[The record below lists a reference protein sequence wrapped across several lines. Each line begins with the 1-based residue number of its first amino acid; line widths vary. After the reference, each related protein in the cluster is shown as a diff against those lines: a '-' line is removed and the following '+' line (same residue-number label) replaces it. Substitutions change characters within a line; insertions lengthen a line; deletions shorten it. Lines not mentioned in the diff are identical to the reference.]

1 MDTLGVFATLDRSP
15 SAVTWFGVINHLLHL
30 IPRSFHAQYQ
40 TNRDRYSGLYAQYA
54 LNNMYQW
61 RLELRQAARTPSRA
75 DVTCNR
81 DANEKPDSFAN
92 DHQRVPT
99 MENQDHYSM
108 RGNVAPDVHSGHEQ
122 TPRERWETVC
132 YRNQLVRQAYM
143 QSSTTVTM
151 LATPQLSNHEI
162 DNVYLTV
169 LQDFQP
175 HSGVRIFCGDRVPG
189 PAYNAD
195 YSTAALCI
203 RGLLPLARQ
212 SGRTF
217 DLALCS
223 VLTLY
228 LGRLRSDAR
237 LIQVAKLSYADAL
250 GLFHVALGTACIDE
264 VEARSAPNRVKILA
278 CVSIALQLYE
288 LIDQVDISSVAFEA
302 HIEGAI
308 ELIQECGPSA
318 FTSSAFQN
326 IFSSFRN
333 ILAGYSI
340 PRRRPSFLHQPD
352 WLLMPFIGRRK
363 SVRDRL
369 ADIAV
374 LIPERLGETD
384 VLVHGSGPREQSFR
398 IEVGQQLQDIDEL
411 LRQLKSWFAHASL
424 EYGGIAVHYDGTGS
438 STMQSTLSNT
448 PSSVGSREVT
458 SMRLLSSKAAAQE
471 AALLALEASTWP
483 SSTLEGIVALQFPLK
498 TLERYFSE
506 QEVSM

>member
-1 MDTLGVFATLDRSP
+1 
-15 SAVTWFGVINHLLHL
+15 
-30 IPRSFHAQYQ
+30 
-40 TNRDRYSGLYAQYA
+40 
-54 LNNMYQW
+54 
-61 RLELRQAARTPSRA
+61 
-75 DVTCNR
+75 
-81 DANEKPDSFAN
+81 
-92 DHQRVPT
+92 
-99 MENQDHYSM
+99 METQVHISM
-108 RGNVAPDVHSGHEQ
+108 SGNVVPDVHSNQEQ
-122 TPRERWETVC
+122 TPRERYETVC

-143 QSSTTVTM
+143 QSSTTATM
-151 LATPQLSNHEI
+151 LAAPQLSNLEI
-162 DNVYLTV
+162 DRVYLTV
-169 LQDFQP
+169 LQEFQP

-250 GLFHVALGTACIDE
+250 GSFRVALGNACINE

-278 CVSIALQLYE
+278 CVSIVLQLYE

-308 ELIQECGPSA
+308 ELIRECGPSA

-340 PRRRPSFLHQPD
+340 TRRRSSFLHLPD

-363 SVRDRL
+363 SARDRL

-374 LIPERLGETD
+374 LIPECLHETD
-384 VLVHGSGPREQSFR
+384 VLVHGNGPREERFKT
-398 IEVGQQLQDIDEL
+398 EVEQQLQDIDEL
-411 LRQLKSWFAHASL
+411 SRQLKSWFEHASL
-424 EYGGIAVHYDGTGS
+424 EYGGIAVRYDGTGS

-448 PSSVGSREVT
+448 PSSVIPFDGGDHRVHFSNVPASGLFLHYWCHILELHMCNISLRQLLIDTDLDLPNESREVT
-458 SMRLLSSKAAAQE
+458 SIRLLSSKAAAQE
-471 AALLALEASTWP
+471 AALLALEVSAWP

-506 QEVSM
+506 YVVSM